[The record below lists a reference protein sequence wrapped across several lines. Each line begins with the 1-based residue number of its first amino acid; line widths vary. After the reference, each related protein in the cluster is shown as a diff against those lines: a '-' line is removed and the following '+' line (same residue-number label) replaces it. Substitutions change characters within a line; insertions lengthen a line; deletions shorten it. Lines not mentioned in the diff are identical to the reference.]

1 MNFFTGVLA
10 FLACHGAAMAATDTA
25 SVRAEVEARLAR
37 HAAAVGAHD
46 VPTALDLY
54 AEDAIVRPANMEPV
68 RGKAALKDFFTG
80 WFAAM
85 TIKGASYTTDEL
97 DVFGDRAVHIG
108 TYKGTVVIPEMPPIQ
123 DRGNFTIIWK
133 RQADGSWRYHRGIF
147 NSSLPPDNP
156 AARKK

>member
-1 MNFFTGVLA
+1 MSSLILA
-10 FLACHGAAMAATDTA
+10 ALVSYGAVAATDVA
-25 SVRAEVEARLAR
+25 SVRTEVEARLAR

-46 VPTALDLY
+46 VSAALDLY

-68 RGKAALKDFFTG
+68 RGKTALKDFFTG

-85 TIKGASYTTDEL
+85 TIKDASYATDEL
-97 DVFGDRAVHIG
+97 DVVGDRALHIG
-108 TYKGTVVIPEMPPIQ
+108 TYKGTVVIPGAPPIQ
-123 DRGNFTIIWK
+123 DRGNYTIIWK

-147 NSSLPPDNP
+147 NSTLPPANP